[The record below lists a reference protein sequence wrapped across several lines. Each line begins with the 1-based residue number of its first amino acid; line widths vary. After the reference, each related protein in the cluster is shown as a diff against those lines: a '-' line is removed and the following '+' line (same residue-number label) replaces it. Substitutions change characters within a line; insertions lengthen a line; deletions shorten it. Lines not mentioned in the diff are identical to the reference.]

1 MVRMKSGVL
10 FHICALGPAIAQ
22 TCASDSSSKP
32 RSREAH
38 DDVEHVSLLQT
49 KAHRRHALASE
60 ESSEQLSDSSSE
72 QNAEWMSVDQLAAL
86 LKQNNDLAGPNIDS
100 SEKPSSSVAVPAR
113 SLHEQ
118 VGLLQESEQ
127 ESEQGWPQA
136 MAASIMSGHLEST
149 PISNAEK
156 AEQRRPKDHSESL
169 LQGETSQLGDS
180 SVWKPEWPKQITKKS
195 GHSEEV
201 YLASAHVNS
210 EEMVRRLNR
219 LIQGARLARDAFSAL
234 SKVGQGVPP
243 VAFIKTHRTGSSTI
257 ANLLHRLGEE
267 HNMLFL
273 LPGDEHSNALG
284 WPAPFPGN
292 SAGKPAHQ
300 YDVIANNAV
309 FNVKS
314 MTAFLKPAPFFF
326 TILRRPLDQ
335 IESSFEF
342 FKPPCGQKWEDRV
355 NWLEKLHNNPNEPGL
370 GNRAPPLL
378 GQFRNSQAHDLG
390 WYERIGSGSHDHDDE
405 AIAEWID
412 ELQQSLGFVM
422 LTEYFDESLVLLRR
436 KLNIEVGDL
445 VSLRMKQGVAIKE
458 QPTAGQAARLRT
470 VTHVDTVLY
479 DHFNQTFWVE
489 WEREGGYPKLSS
501 ELHEIRSRSTA
512 LDQACSGDDNTE
524 CPWSY
529 RTDSS
534 EYTDFLRKKQ
544 LQIFGKGGT
553 ELMSKDIKFDA

>member
-1 MVRMKSGVL
+1 MVRIRLAVL
-10 FHICALGPAIAQ
+10 SNMCALGPALAQ
-22 TCASDSSSKP
+22 TCSKGT
-32 RSREAH
+32 SREAH
-38 DDVEHVSLLQT
+38 DNVEHVSLLQT
-49 KAHRRHALASE
+49 KALMRAKDANQASSTLASD
-60 ESSEQLSDSSSE
+60 ESLTSDTSNE

-86 LKQNNDLAGPNIDS
+86 LKQSNNLAGPNIAS
-100 SEKPSSSVAVPAR
+100 STMSSP
-113 SLHEQ
+113 EQ
-118 VGLLQESEQ
+118 APRQQLGLLQ

-149 PISNAEK
+149 PSSSVAK
-156 AEQRRPKDHSESL
+156 SEQTKLKDHTESL
-169 LQGETSQLGDS
+169 LQGESSQFGDGS
-180 SVWKPEWPKQITKKS
+180 TWKPEWPKKITKRP
-195 GHSEEV
+195 GQSEES
-201 YLASAHVNS
+201 YLASAHVTS

-219 LIQGARLARDAFSAL
+219 LMQGARLARDAFSAL

-243 VAFIKTHRTGSSTI
+243 VAFIKTHRTGSSSI

-267 HNMLFL
+267 HSMLFL

-284 WPAPFPGN
+284 WPAPFPGA
-292 SAGKPAHQ
+292 SVGKPAHQ
-300 YDVIANNAV
+300 YDMICNNAV

-326 TILRRPLDQ
+326 TALRRPLDQ

-355 NWLEKLHNNPNEPGL
+355 NWLEKLHNNPNDPAL
-370 GNRAPPLL
+370 SNRAPALL

-412 ELQQSLGFVM
+412 ELEQSLGLVM
-422 LTEYFDESLVLLRR
+422 LTEYFDEGLVLLRR

-445 VSLRMKQGVAIKE
+445 VNLRMKQGVAIKE

-489 WEREGGYPKLSS
+489 WERAGGYPKLSS

-512 LDQACSGDDNTE
+512 LAQACSGDDTTE

-544 LQIFGKGGT
+544 IQILGKGGS
-553 ELMSKDIKFDA
+553 ELMTKDIKFNA